1 MNKFIF
7 ALWTKYLPVVIGL
20 LLTVSVTSC
29 VYDDKAA
36 DCDNVILRFIYYAD
50 GEENVIQD
58 YLYGIDVYI
67 FDGKGKLVAKAHLTE
82 QEIRAGTP
90 LELDLPDGTYHAVAF
105 GNDFDNTS
113 LENILTPVDLE
124 RVSMY
129 NPNSEKQTND
139 RNYFGKHTF
148 EVTSSEEYFRP
159 VVEETVEMKS
169 AHTELRIGVKGLP
182 GPKNPDQMP
191 YYIELSGA
199 VPGMDTN
206 GNPTG
211 SGTNEYRPVLRWNP
225 DTGTYVAVLSFFR
238 RNGHGEDG
246 RNPEAELEQTTRNIY
261 VRVYAADG
269 TPMTEPIS
277 LWEFLQKNL
286 SGKEI
291 REVGAL
297 QEQQLDMRIE
307 FSSPDK
313 ENPGLITYVVL
324 LRWSITD
331 GSIGFGDD

>member
-7 ALWTKYLPVVIGL
+7 ELWTKYLPVVIGL

-124 RVSMY
+124 RISMY

-199 VPGMDTN
+199 
-206 GNPTG
+206 
-211 SGTNEYRPVLRWNP
+211 
-225 DTGTYVAVLSFFR
+225 
-238 RNGHGEDG
+238 
-246 RNPEAELEQTTRNIY
+246 AERTSIGLY
-261 VRVYAADG
+261 CDG
-269 TPMTEPIS
+269 TR
-277 LWEFLQKNL
+277 
-286 SGKEI
+286 I
-291 REVGAL
+291 RELMLPNFLSSAETGMVKTGEILKPSLSRPRGISMSGYML
-297 QEQQLDMRIE
+297 QTAHR
-307 FSSPDK
+307 
-313 ENPGLITYVVL
+313 
-324 LRWSITD
+324 
-331 GSIGFGDD
+331 

>member
-1 MNKFIF
+1 MNKSFF
-7 ALWTKYLPVVIGL
+7 ALWTKFLPVVIGL
-20 LLTVSVTSC
+20 LLTGAVASC

-58 YLYGIDVYI
+58 YLHGIDVYI
-67 FDGKGKLVAKAHLTE
+67 FDGKGKLAAKAHLTE
-82 QEIRAGTP
+82 QEIRAGMP
-90 LELDLPDGTYHAVAF
+90 LELDLPDGIYHAVAF

-113 LENILTPVDLE
+113 LENVLTPVDLE
-124 RVSMY
+124 RISMY

-182 GPKNPDQMP
+182 GPENPERMP

-199 VPGMDTN
+199 VPAMDIN

-211 SGTNEYRPVLRWNP
+211 SGTNDYRPVLRWNP
-225 DTGTYVAVLSFFR
+225 NTGTYISELSFFR

-277 LWEFLQKNL
+277 LWEFLKRNL

-291 REVGAL
+291 REVGTL

-307 FSSPDK
+307 FSSPDEK
-313 ENPGLITYVVL
+313 NPEMLTYVVL
-324 LRWSITD
+324 LKWSITD